1 MRLLYIEDTDSDAD
15 LTQRVLA
22 RHAPHIVQVRAHTL
36 DEGRAHLAADEPFD
50 ALLLDLNLP
59 DGSGLEL
66 LAELRRQG
74 SPLPVIVLTSAGDQ
88 DVVAAAMRAGADD
101 YLAKH
106 GDYLQRLPQR
116 IEQARTHR
124 QEAGA
129 AARRGLRVLY
139 AERNAFDADLT
150 RRHLAQHAPHIRLEI
165 VADAADVLLRLPASA
180 DAPLP
185 FDVLLLDYRL
195 PGMDGLELGRLLR
208 QEHGR
213 DLPIVLVT
221 GHGTEELAA
230 SALRFGLD
238 DYLYKRDGYL
248 FQLAGTLERV
258 HHQAQLA
265 REGARLRDTT
275 ARLSQL
281 LAASPTLLYTLAIDG
296 RRLVATWV
304 SENIERLL
312 GYTVAEALAPDW
324 WWRNV
329 YPDDR
334 GQAMVRAETLLAA
347 GQRTLEYRF
356 MHRDGRLCWV
366 HDEMRVLRD
375 GDGGPVEVVG
385 SWTDISA
392 SKHSEQRLEHLYH
405 YDPLTDLPNRLLLQS
420 RLEHALD
427 HARRHRLLVA
437 VLCIDLDRFKNVN
450 DSLGHPLGD
459 EVLVHTARRLKDGI
473 GEDDTLGRLGGDE
486 FLVIMENLASP
497 EDAGVLAHRIIGLVE
512 QPIVVSSGHEVASSA
527 SVGISIYPDD
537 GDSVTQLLQ
546 HADAALYR
554 AKDQGRGMAQ
564 FYLSELTSAANE
576 RLELE
581 LQLRRAVERDEL
593 EVFYQPL
600 ISLDPSCNAVGAEAL
615 LRWRRPDGELVRPDR
630 FIPLAEET
638 GLIVPIGERVLRSAC
653 AQARAWIDRGLP
665 FGRVAV
671 NLSVRQFREHDIVA
685 LVAAVLADTGLPAV
699 RLELEIT
706 ESALMRDVD
715 EAVAKL
721 DALRALGV
729 GLAVD
734 DFGTGYSS
742 LAYLK
747 RFPLDK
753 LKIDQSFIRG
763 MGPGSNDEAIVTAT
777 IAMAHSLGLET
788 LAEGVETEDQLE
800 ILRVLGCDAYQG
812 YIASRPVPA
821 REFHDFLML
830 PAPG

>member
-1 MRLLYIEDTDSDAD
+1 MRVLYIEDTDSDAD
-15 LTQRVLA
+15 LAQRALA
-22 RHAPHIVQVRAHTL
+22 RHAPHVALVRACTL
-36 DEGRAHLAADEPFD
+36 DEGRRWLANDAFD

-74 SPLPVIVLTSAGDQ
+74 VPLPAIVLTSAGDQ
-88 DVVAAAMRAGADD
+88 DVVAAAIRAGADD

-106 GDYLQRLPQR
+106 DDYLQRLAQR
-116 IEQARTHR
+116 IEQACAHR
-124 QEAGA
+124 QEAGGV
-129 AARRGLRVLY
+129 ARRGLSVLY
-139 AERNAFDADLT
+139 AEHNPFDADQA
-150 RRHLAQHAPHIRLEI
+150 RHHLAQHAPHIRLEHA
-165 VADAADVLLRLPASA
+165 ADAADVLLRLPAGE

-185 FDVLLLDYRL
+185 FDVLLLDDRL
-195 PGMDGLELGRLLR
+195 PGMGGLELARLLR

-221 GHGTEELAA
+221 GHGNEELAA

-238 DYLYKRDGYL
+238 DYLCKRDGYL

-258 HHQAQLA
+258 HHQAELA
-265 REGARLRDTT
+265 REGARLRETSG
-275 ARLSQL
+275 RLTQL

-312 GYTVAEALAPDW
+312 GYTVDEALAPDW
-324 WWRNV
+324 WRRNV
-329 YPDDR
+329 HADDR
-334 GQAMVRAETLLAA
+334 EQAMVRTDVLLAA

-375 GDGGPVEVVG
+375 ETGRPVEIVG

-427 HARRHRLLVA
+427 HARRHRQLVA

-450 DSLGHPLGD
+450 DSLGHPVGD
-459 EVLVHTARRLKDGI
+459 EVIVHIARRLKDGI
-473 GEDDTLGRLGGDE
+473 GDDDTLGRLGGDE

-497 EDAGVLAHRIIGLVE
+497 EAAGVLAHRIIGLVE
-512 QPIVVSSGHEVASSA
+512 QPIRVSSGHEVVSSA
-527 SVGISIYPDD
+527 SVGISLHPAD
-537 GDSVTQLLQ
+537 GDLVTQLLQ

-554 AKDQGRGMAQ
+554 AKEEGRGIAQ
-564 FYLSELTSAANE
+564 FYLSALTSAANE

-581 LQLRRAVERDEL
+581 LQLRRALERDEF

-600 ISLDPSCNAVGAEAL
+600 ISLDPACDVVGAEAL
-615 LRWRRPDGELVRPDR
+615 LRWRQGHGGLVSPDR
-630 FIPLAEET
+630 FIPLAEDT
-638 GLIVPIGERVLRSAC
+638 GLIVAIGEWVLREAC
-653 AQARAWIDRGLP
+653 AQARAWIDAGLP
-665 FGRVAV
+665 FGRIAV
-671 NLSVRQFREHDIVA
+671 NLSVRQFREHDIVG

-777 IAMAHSLGLET
+777 IAMAHSLALQT

-800 ILRVLGCDAYQG
+800 ILRALGCDAYQG

-821 REFHDFLML
+821 REFNAFLMQ